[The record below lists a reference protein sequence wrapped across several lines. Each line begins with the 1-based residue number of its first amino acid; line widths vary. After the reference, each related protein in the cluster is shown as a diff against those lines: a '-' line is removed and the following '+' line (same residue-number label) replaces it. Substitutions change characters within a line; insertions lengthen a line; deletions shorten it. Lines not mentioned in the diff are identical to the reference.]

1 MHIQDLIRNYIKG
14 LMLQEKSS
22 NHTANLEIFR
32 EGFIFVKLRN
42 DKITLP
48 FTDVYKVNHASV
60 AIFYVANMS

>member
-1 MHIQDLIRNYIKG
+1 
-14 LMLQEKSS
+14 MLQEKSS

-42 DKITLP
+42 GKITLP
-48 FTDVYKVNHASV
+48 FTDVYKVNHTSA